1 MSKYQ
6 FIASKIPVMEMERQF
21 IELLS
26 INDLISRNMPLPSFG
41 NQMKVDLDHKFIYS
55 CESEEVF
62 DEIQIYNEKII
73 PYSYIEKYT
82 NKAFIS
88 TIDWRYSEARAEQLI
103 RYIITQVKIV
113 GEIEL
118 WNTWMVN
125 EFDDIEKI
133 TIHVD
138 KLDLSYIKYL
148 FEKNEYTHPIGLLV
162 YP

>member
-6 FIASKIPVMEMERQF
+6 FIASKIPVMEIERQF
-21 IELLS
+21 VELLS
-26 INDLISRNMPLPSFG
+26 INDMISRKMPLPSYAS
-41 NQMKVDLDHKFIYS
+41 QMNVDLDYKFIYS

-62 DEIQIYNEKII
+62 DEIQIYNEKIM

-82 NKAFIS
+82 EKSFIS
-88 TIDWRYSEARAEQLI
+88 AIDWRYSEIRAEQLI
-103 RYIITQVKIV
+103 HYLKSQVKIV

-118 WNTWMVN
+118 WNTWMVD

-133 TIHVD
+133 VTQVNE
-138 KLDLSYIKYL
+138 LDISSIKYL
-148 FEKNEYTHPIGLLV
+148 FEKNEYTHPICLTI